1 MKFTQVPLDTYQS
14 IQINAGVLLNEFNPT
29 TAELDKS
36 AIVGATSGGTAF
48 ASNPTYADF
57 GEDIDNVPPNTKQL
71 KRVTSYD
78 PALSGSFITVDN
90 ELGKKLNAAA
100 DADES
105 DQNHII
111 PRNYLVDEDF
121 GDLWLVGDYSDKN
134 GANNGGFVAIHIKN
148 ALNLGGFQWQTTKD
162 GKGTFAYD
170 FHGHYDLEN
179 IDDVPFELY
188 IKTGVDETAA

>member
-1 MKFTQVPLDTYQS
+1 MKYTQVPLDTYQS
-14 IQINAGVLLNEFNPT
+14 IQINAGVLLNDFDPAVE
-29 TAELDKS
+29 ELDRE

-48 ASNPTYADF
+48 ASNPTYVDF

-71 KRVTSYD
+71 KRITAYD
-78 PALSGSFITVDN
+78 PALSGSFITIDN

-100 DADES
+100 DTDES
-105 DQNHII
+105 DPAHII

-134 GANNGGFVAIHIKN
+134 GKKNGGFVAVHIKN
-148 ALNLGGFQWQTTKD
+148 ALNLGGLQWQTTKD
-162 GKGTFAYD
+162 GKGTFSFD

-179 IDDVPFELY
+179 IDDIPFELY
-188 IKTGVDETAA
+188 IMTGTDETAA

>member
-14 IQINAGVLLNEFNPT
+14 IQINAGVLLNEFDPAT
-29 TAELDKS
+29 EELDKS

-71 KRVTSYD
+71 KRVTAYN

-100 DADES
+100 DVDES
-105 DQNHII
+105 DSNHII

-134 GANNGGFVAIHIKN
+134 GTNNGGFVAIRIKN

-162 GKGTFAYD
+162 GKGTFAFD
-170 FHGHYDLEN
+170 FRGHYDLEN

-188 IKTGVDETAA
+188 IKTGTDETAA